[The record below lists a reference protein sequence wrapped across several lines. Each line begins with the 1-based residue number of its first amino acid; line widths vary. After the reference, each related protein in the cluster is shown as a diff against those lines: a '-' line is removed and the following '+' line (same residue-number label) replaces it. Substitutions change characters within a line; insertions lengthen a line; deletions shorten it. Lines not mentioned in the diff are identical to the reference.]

1 MAQCNNAVALNGEVM
16 AIVASKL
23 DPCFLP
29 KRDSNV
35 SWASANPKLTSS
47 VITPLSQ
54 GNEATVLSVLSRP
67 SLTNVIMSG
76 FIRDNGLTSPLN
88 RGCFYACHDD
98 QKKLTGI
105 ALLGHTM
112 LFEAF
117 DEDAIEAFAGLA
129 RQNPSPH
136 LLMGERS
143 AVRQF
148 WNNYAIGAESPRLI
162 HPIVF
167 LQRREPF
174 KTHHSVTGLR
184 LAAPNDLEQVVGAH
198 AAMAFET
205 SGVDPLTKD
214 AVGFRE
220 RYLRRIE
227 KKRVW
232 VLMKKERLI
241 FKTDITAESA
251 DVAYLEGVYVS
262 PDERGKG
269 LGRSCLRAI
278 GCELLQRKKAIYL
291 FTQNEDARLQSF
303 YFNLGFTIAGH
314 YSLLY
319 F

>member
-1 MAQCNNAVALNGEVM
+1 M
-16 AIVASKL
+16 AIVESKL

-29 KRDSNV
+29 NRTDSNV
-35 SWASANPKLTSS
+35 FWASANAKATSS
-47 VITPLSQ
+47 VVTPLSK
-54 GNEATVLSVLSRP
+54 GDEASVLSVLSTP
-67 SLTNVIMSG
+67 TLTNVIMSG
-76 FIRDNGLTSPLN
+76 FIRDNGLACPLN

-98 QKKLTGI
+98 QKNLTGI

-117 DEDAIEAFAGLA
+117 DEGAIEAFAGLA
-129 RQNPSPH
+129 RQNASPH
-136 LLMGERS
+136 LLMGERT

-148 WNNYAIGAESPRLI
+148 WNYYAVGGESPRLI
-162 HPIVF
+162 LPILF
-167 LQRREPF
+167 LQRRDPF
-174 KTHHSVTGLR
+174 KTHHSVSGLR
-184 LAAPNDLEQVVGAH
+184 LATHNDLEQVVQAH

-214 AVGFRE
+214 AAGFRE

-232 VLMKKERLI
+232 VLMKKERLV

-262 PDERGKG
+262 PEERGKG
-269 LGRSCLRAI
+269 LGRSCMEAI
-278 GCELLQRKKAIYL
+278 GYNLLQHKKAIYL
-291 FTQNEDARLQSF
+291 FTQNEDTRLQAF
-303 YFNLGFTIAGH
+303 YFDLGFSIGGH
-314 YSLLY
+314 YDLLY

>member
-1 MAQCNNAVALNGEVM
+1 MAQCNKAVDLSGEVV

-23 DPCFLP
+23 DPCCLP
-29 KRDSNV
+29 NRDSNV
-35 SWASANPKLTSS
+35 SWASVNPKLTSS

-54 GNEATVLSVLSRP
+54 GKEATVLSVLSRP

-76 FIRDNGLTSPLN
+76 FIRDNGLASPLN
-88 RGCFYACHDD
+88 RGCFYACHND

-117 DEDAIEAFAGLA
+117 DEGATEAFARLA

-136 LLMGERS
+136 LLMGERT

-162 HPIVF
+162 NPIVF

-184 LAAPNDLEQVVGAH
+184 LATHDDLEQVVRAH

-214 AVGFRE
+214 AVGFRQ

-232 VLMKKERLI
+232 VLMKRERLV
-241 FKTDITAESA
+241 FKTDITAESG

-269 LGRSCLRAI
+269 LGRSCLEAI
-278 GCELLQRKKAIYL
+278 GCELLQRKRAIYL
-291 FTQNEDARLQSF
+291 FTQNENARLQSF
-303 YFNLGFTIAGH
+303 YFNLGFSIAGH
-314 YSLLY
+314 YNLLY